1 MNKRPWQTL
10 CWHRAELISLA
21 SPPASA
27 VSISIATAVTLPVT
41 RSARAPH
48 PPRGRNVTVA
58 SRQFSRSPGFRH
70 CRSAAAS
77 LRDRRLC
84 RLTVGTGASYR
95 RAAWCNSHQAMSP
108 GRGTASDRAG
118 NNRPRRHS
126 AVESARGGSS
136 IDVDAPGRR
145 SARGINASR

>member
-10 CWHRAELISLA
+10 CWHRAKLISLA

-41 RSARAPH
+41 RGARAPH

-84 RLTVGTGASYR
+84 RLTVGTGAS
-95 RAAWCNSHQAMSP
+95 SP
-108 GRGTASDRAG
+108 GRLVQQPPGDIAVPW
-118 NNRPRRHS
+118 NR
-126 AVESARGGSS
+126 VGSCREQP
-136 IDVDAPGRR
+136 AAATFGR
-145 SARGINASR
+145 